1 MNQTYEIWSLCLERW
16 CFYCSLWLK
25 VISTINSYEKSFDKK
40 QSFNKLC
47 VALGAPMIIFF
58 CIFAVPVKS
67 PEPME
72 PLTEIPDEAPTVTS
86 EPQNLIVDEGE
97 PATFTCKIKGS
108 PGMLRLSRCEK

>member
-1 MNQTYEIWSLCLERW
+1 MTKPLIRNNHS
-16 CFYCSLWLK
+16 
-25 VISTINSYEKSFDKK
+25 V
-40 QSFNKLC
+40 KLF
-47 VALGAPMIIFF
+47 VTLGAPMIIF
-58 CIFAVPVKS
+58 CINAVPVKS

-108 PGMLRLSRCEK
+108 PGMLRLLRCEK

>member
-1 MNQTYEIWSLCLERW
+1 MTKPLIRNNHS
-16 CFYCSLWLK
+16 
-25 VISTINSYEKSFDKK
+25 V
-40 QSFNKLC
+40 KLF
-47 VALGAPMIIFF
+47 VTLGAPMKFF
-58 CIFAVPVKS
+58 CINAVPVKS

-108 PGMLRLSRCEK
+108 PGMLRLLRCEK

>member
-1 MNQTYEIWSLCLERW
+1 MSSKVPLLLKYLV
-16 CFYCSLWLK
+16 K
-25 VISTINSYEKSFDKK
+25 VISTINSFDKTSDQK
-40 QSFNKLC
+40 QSFNKAIC
-47 VALGAPMIIFF
+47 YPWSTYDNFF
-58 CIFAVPVKS
+58 CINAVPVKS